1 MEQERLLILELRAR
15 GGSYPQIR
23 QLLATVGIQVSD
35 ASLSKF
41 CCKHRAEIDRLQIE
55 MEGEGASPPPPQTA
69 AKQKLLSPATEI
81 SVREGWTER
90 DFLLNLIASLSA
102 RLRLDLSAKE
112 FEKDKLLREITAI
125 TGVRMEEGGGFT
137 GILPRLVDVYSG
149 LACLEFAQW
158 SLVHDA
164 TFFLKFEFALD

>member
-55 MEGEGASPPPPQTA
+55 MEGEGASPPPLQPPRPTPS
-69 AKQKLLSPATEI
+69 LSPTSPSTQI
-81 SVREGWTER
+81 TPLPLQKKIR
-90 DFLLNLIASLSA
+90 D
-102 RLRLDLSAKE
+102 LR
-112 FEKDKLLREITAI
+112 
-125 TGVRMEEGGGFT
+125 GPV
-137 GILPRLVDVYSG
+137 
-149 LACLEFAQW
+149 
-158 SLVHDA
+158 
-164 TFFLKFEFALD
+164 